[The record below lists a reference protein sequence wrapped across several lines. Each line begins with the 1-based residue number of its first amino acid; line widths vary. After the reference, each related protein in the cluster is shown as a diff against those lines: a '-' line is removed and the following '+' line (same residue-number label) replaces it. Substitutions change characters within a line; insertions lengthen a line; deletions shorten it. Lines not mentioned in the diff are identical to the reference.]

1 MDSVRLFGTV
11 LDSLA
16 REMAQNSVPEGPP
29 SRRCRTCRQQRTGL
43 EVIAYH
49 SLMTTNGV
57 TESLLLTRPD
67 VSRRLSVDLCLQ
79 DLELT
84 HNRPGQREAHRA
96 AIALCTYIWK
106 EEGPVWAF
114 TSSSRRPRS
123 QPLSDTAPC
132 LRRRPPNK
140 YLSPLR
146 LPTFAVARRHVQCR
160 ARLPPSQHSAPPPR
174 LRLCCSF
181 VHYCMPCYVLFY
193 CFVLG
198 SGGMRRRAVALLFL
212 SLRRSCVSCLTIR
225 GPLSRATDSSH
236 HGRRNASQA
245 CAPAPR
251 NAAR

>member
-1 MDSVRLFGTV
+1 

-16 REMAQNSVPEGPP
+16 REMARNSVPEGPP
-29 SRRCRTCRQQRTGL
+29 SRRCRACRQQRTGH

-57 TESLLLTRPD
+57 TASLLLTRPD

-84 HNRPGQREAHRA
+84 HNRPGRREAHRA

-132 LRRRPPNK
+132 LRRRPPNNISGHFV
-140 YLSPLR
+140 SPLLLLLGDTCSAAPACPLHNTPP
-146 LPTFAVARRHVQCR
+146 LPRDYACVV
-160 ARLPPSQHSAPPPR
+160 L
-174 LRLCCSF
+174 LCT
-181 VHYCMPCYVLFY
+181 MPCCVPFY
-193 CFVLG
+193 CYVLG

-212 SLRRSCVSCLTIR
+212 SLRRSCVSCPTIR

-236 HGRRNASQA
+236 HGQRNASQA